1 MGSAGAETGEAAD
14 PQRENLTRKVWGNL
28 VVARAGSQT
37 AGNLTYINLQE
48 ACGPQPHADR
58 RPTGVSQ
65 KSLSLGMAR
74 QGSRAGS
81 DGDWSGVTREGG
93 VEGRAILRVHS
104 EGKTSVVHG
113 SQAME

>member
-1 MGSAGAETGEAAD
+1 M
-14 PQRENLTRKVWGNL
+14 
-28 VVARAGSQT
+28 
-37 AGNLTYINLQE
+37 
-48 ACGPQPHADR
+48 
-58 RPTGVSQ
+58 SQ

-93 VEGRAILRVHS
+93 VEGRAILRAHS